1 MDKNINKQNVYISE
15 EENTLNWIEIQSSFK
30 KSFGNEIYNSWLQK
44 ISLVKEYNDYLILG
58 VPTRFFRD
66 WIVSR
71 YLDKILEQV
80 KSFKLSLN
88 RIEFKIIEENKQN
101 QELIKIDQLN
111 KVTEI
116 KDSILNYNRLNP
128 NLSFES
134 FIKGKSNEI
143 ALSYSK
149 KVCDYVS
156 RYNPLY
162 ICGGVGLGKTHL
174 LNAIGLETQKDNN
187 VMFISAERF
196 MYHFIKSIKKNDMV
210 NFKDFFRKSSVFI
223 IDDIQ
228 FISGKESLQEEFF
241 HTFNSLIEKGSQ
253 IIISSDRPPM
263 KLDRVQ
269 ERIKSRLSGGL
280 VVDIEAP
287 DLDLKIKILKKKI
300 EEIQNQFK
308 ENIDLSD
315 EVINYIASE
324 SKTNIREL
332 IGVLNRVIAFSRVHN
347 KVLTT
352 VDCKNILKDVFS
364 QIRVITVDKIQN
376 IVSNYFNIALSD
388 MLSQRRSRPLARPR
402 QIAMYLAKKMTSRSL
417 PEIGRRFANR
427 DHTTVIHAVK
437 TITRLSDQDDEMKK
451 ILIKLKVFCWNSEE
465 MQFIVKRDILLK
477 SLNFVQGVVEKK
489 NTLPILSN
497 VLLQLKEKKLTIV
510 ATDLDIVFHD
520 EIEDVKVLKEGSTTT
535 SAAILYD
542 ILRKI
547 SSNSEL
553 NFDLKNENK
562 LSLKE

>member
-1 MDKNINKQNVYISE
+1 MDKNISKKQKSFISE
-15 EENTLNWIEIQSSFK
+15 EEKTLNWDEIQSAFK
-30 KSFGNEIYNSWLQK
+30 KSFGSEVYNSWLQK
-44 ISLVKEYNDYLILG
+44 IYLVKEYNDYLILG

-80 KSFKLSLN
+80 KSFKMSLN

-128 NLSFES
+128 NLSFDS
-134 FIKGKSNEI
+134 FIQGKSNDI

-149 KVCDYVS
+149 KVCEHVS

-174 LNAIGLETQKDNN
+174 LNAIGLELQSKNN

-241 HTFNSLIEKGSQ
+241 HTFNSLMDKGSQ
-253 IIISSDRPPM
+253 IIISADRAPL
-263 KLDRVQ
+263 KLDRIQ
-269 ERIKSRLSGGL
+269 ERIKSRLAGGL
-280 VVDIEAP
+280 VVDIDTP
-287 DLDLKIKILKKKI
+287 DLELKIQIIKKKI

-308 ENIDLSD
+308 EIINLSD
-315 EVINYIASE
+315 EVITYIASE

-347 KVLTT
+347 KDLTIN
-352 VDCKNILKDVFS
+352 DCKNILKDVFN

-376 IVSNYFNIALSD
+376 VVSNYFNIALSE

-437 TITRLSDQDDEMKK
+437 TITRLSEQDDEMKK
-451 ILIKLKVFCWNSEE
+451 NITQI
-465 MQFIVKRDILLK
+465 K
-477 SLNFVQGVVEKK
+477 SL
-489 NTLPILSN
+489 
-497 VLLQLKEKKLTIV
+497 LLEQ
-510 ATDLDIVFHD
+510 
-520 EIEDVKVLKEGSTTT
+520 
-535 SAAILYD
+535 
-542 ILRKI
+542 
-547 SSNSEL
+547 
-553 NFDLKNENK
+553 
-562 LSLKE
+562 

>member
-1 MDKNINKQNVYISE
+1 MDKNNIKKQNVYISE
-15 EENTLNWIEIQSSFK
+15 EERTLDWIEIQSSFK
-30 KSFGNEIYNSWLQK
+30 KTFGTEIYTSWLQK
-44 ISLVKEYNDYLILG
+44 ISLVKEYNDYLILS

-88 RIEFKIIEENKQN
+88 RIEFKIIEENKN
-101 QELIKIDQLN
+101 NSDLIIKTDEIN
-111 KVTEI
+111 KVTTI

-128 NLSFES
+128 NLNFEN
-134 FIKGKSNEI
+134 FVQGKSNDI

-149 KVCDYVS
+149 KICEHIS

-174 LNAIGLETQKDNN
+174 LNAIGLELQSENN

-228 FISGKESLQEEFF
+228 FIRGKESLQEEFF
-241 HTFNSLIEKGSQ
+241 HTFNSLIDKGSQ
-253 IIISSDRPPM
+253 IIISADRAPM

-269 ERIKSRLSGGL
+269 ERIKSRLAGGL
-280 VVDIEAP
+280 VVDIDVP
-287 DLDLKIKILKKKI
+287 DLELKVKIIKKKI
-300 EEIQNQFK
+300 IEMESQFK
-308 ENIDLSD
+308 ENINLSED
-315 EVINYIASE
+315 VIHYIANE

-332 IGVLNRVIAFSRVHN
+332 IGILNRVIAFSRVHN
-347 KVLTT
+347 KELTIN
-352 VDCKNILKDVFS
+352 DCKNILKDVFN

-376 IVSNYFNIALSD
+376 VVSNYFNIPLND

-402 QIAMYLAKKMTSRSL
+402 QLAMYLAKKMTTRSL

-437 TITRLSDQDDEMKK
+437 TITRLSEQDDEMKK
-451 ILIKLKVFCWNSEE
+451 NINQI
-465 MQFIVKRDILLK
+465 K
-477 SLNFVQGVVEKK
+477 SL
-489 NTLPILSN
+489 
-497 VLLQLKEKKLTIV
+497 LQE
-510 ATDLDIVFHD
+510 
-520 EIEDVKVLKEGSTTT
+520 
-535 SAAILYD
+535 
-542 ILRKI
+542 
-547 SSNSEL
+547 
-553 NFDLKNENK
+553 
-562 LSLKE
+562 

>member
-1 MDKNINKQNVYISE
+1 MDNNNIKKQNAFTSE
-15 EENTLNWIEIQSSFK
+15 EEKTLNWEEIQNTFK
-30 KSFGNEIYNSWLQK
+30 KTFGTEVYNSWLQK
-44 ISLVKEYNDYLILG
+44 ISLVREYNDYLILG

-80 KSFKLSLN
+80 KGFKLSLN
-88 RIEFKIIEENKQN
+88 RIEFKIIEDNKQN
-101 QELIKIDQLN
+101 QEYLKIDELN

-116 KDSILNYNRLNP
+116 KDSILNYNRLNS
-128 NLSFES
+128 NLNFDS
-134 FIKGKSNEI
+134 FIEGKSNDI

-149 KVCDYVS
+149 KVCDHIA

-174 LNAIGLETQKDNN
+174 LNAIGLKLQNNNN

-241 HTFNSLIEKGSQ
+241 HTFNSLIDKGSQ
-253 IIISSDRPPM
+253 IIISADRAPM

-269 ERIKSRLSGGL
+269 DRIKSRLSGGL
-280 VVDIEAP
+280 VVDIDLP
-287 DLDLKIKILKKKI
+287 DLELKVKIIKKKL

-308 ENIDLSD
+308 ENIELTDD
-315 EVINYIASE
+315 VINYIAAE

-347 KVLTT
+347 KDLSIG
-352 VDCKNILKDVFS
+352 DCKNILKDVFS

-376 IVSNYFNIALSD
+376 VVSNYFNIALSE

-402 QIAMYLAKKMTSRSL
+402 QIAMYLAKKMTTRSL

-437 TITRLSDQDDEMKK
+437 TITRLSEQDDEMKK
-451 ILIKLKVFCWNSEE
+451 SISQIKG
-465 MQFIVKRDILLK
+465 LL
-477 SLNFVQGVVEKK
+477 LEK
-489 NTLPILSN
+489 
-497 VLLQLKEKKLTIV
+497 
-510 ATDLDIVFHD
+510 
-520 EIEDVKVLKEGSTTT
+520 
-535 SAAILYD
+535 
-542 ILRKI
+542 
-547 SSNSEL
+547 
-553 NFDLKNENK
+553 
-562 LSLKE
+562 

>member
-1 MDKNINKQNVYISE
+1 MDKIIKKQNVYISE
-15 EENTLNWIEIQSSFK
+15 EEKTLNWEDIQISLK
-30 KSFGNEIYNSWLQK
+30 KTFGNEIYNSWLQK
-44 ISLVKEYNDYLILG
+44 ITLVKEYNDFLILG

-88 RIEFKIIEENKQN
+88 RIEFKIIDENKQN
-101 QELIKIDQLN
+101 QELLKIDQLN

-134 FIKGKSNEI
+134 FIQGKSNDI

-149 KVCDYVS
+149 KVCEHIS

-162 ICGGVGLGKTHL
+162 VCGGVGLGKTHL
-174 LNAIGLETQKDNN
+174 LNAIGLELQSENN

-241 HTFNSLIEKGSQ
+241 HTFNSLMDKGSQ
-253 IIISSDRPPM
+253 IIISSDRAPM
-263 KLDRVQ
+263 KLDRIQ
-269 ERIKSRLSGGL
+269 DRIKSRLAGGL
-280 VVDIEAP
+280 VVDIDLP
-287 DLDLKIKILKKKI
+287 DLELKEKIIKKKI

-308 ENIDLSD
+308 ENINISD
-315 EVINYIASE
+315 EVINFIAQE

-332 IGVLNRVIAFSRVHN
+332 IGVLNRVIAFSRVNN
-347 KVLTT
+347 KILTIN
-352 VDCKNILKDVFS
+352 DCKNILKDIFNQS
-364 QIRVITVDKIQN
+364 KVITVDKIQN
-376 IVSNYFNIALSD
+376 TVSNFFNIALSE

-437 TITRLSDQDDEMKK
+437 TITRLSEQDDEMKK
-451 ILIKLKVFCWNSEE
+451 NISHI
-465 MQFIVKRDILLK
+465 K
-477 SLNFVQGVVEKK
+477 SL
-489 NTLPILSN
+489 
-497 VLLQLKEKKLTIV
+497 LLEQ
-510 ATDLDIVFHD
+510 
-520 EIEDVKVLKEGSTTT
+520 
-535 SAAILYD
+535 
-542 ILRKI
+542 
-547 SSNSEL
+547 
-553 NFDLKNENK
+553 
-562 LSLKE
+562 

>member
-1 MDKNINKQNVYISE
+1 MEKNNIKKNNVYISE
-15 EENTLNWIEIQSSFK
+15 EEKTLNWEEIQLAFK
-30 KSFGNEIYNSWLQK
+30 KSFGDEIYNSWLQK
-44 ISLVKEYNDYLILG
+44 VSLIKEFNDYLILG

-80 KSFKLSLN
+80 KGFKLSLT
-88 RIEFKIIEENKQN
+88 RIEFKIIEENRQN
-101 QELIKIDQLN
+101 QEYIKIDEFN
-111 KVTEI
+111 KVTQI
-116 KDSILNYNRLNP
+116 QDSILNYNRLNP
-128 NLSFES
+128 NLNFNS
-134 FIKGKSNEI
+134 FIQGKSNDI

-149 KVCDYVS
+149 KVCEHVS

-174 LNAIGLETQKDNN
+174 LNAIGLELQNDNN

-210 NFKDFFRKSSVFI
+210 NFKDFFRKSSIFI

-253 IIISSDRPPM
+253 IIISSDRAPM

-269 ERIKSRLSGGL
+269 ERIKSRLAGGL
-280 VVDIEAP
+280 VVDIELP
-287 DLDLKIKILKKKI
+287 DLELKTKIIKKKI
-300 EEIQNQFK
+300 EEIQFQFK
-308 ENIDLSD
+308 ENINLSD

-347 KVLTT
+347 KNLNIS
-352 VDCKNILKDVFS
+352 DCKNILKDVFN
-364 QIRVITVDKIQN
+364 QTKVITVDKIQN
-376 IVSNYFNIALSD
+376 TVSNFFNIGLSE

-402 QIAMYLAKKMTSRSL
+402 QIAMFLAKKMTTRSL

-437 TITRLSDQDDEMKK
+437 TISRLSEQDDEMKK
-451 ILIKLKVFCWNSEE
+451 NISQIKS
-465 MQFIVKRDILLK
+465 ILLE
-477 SLNFVQGVVEKK
+477 Q
-489 NTLPILSN
+489 
-497 VLLQLKEKKLTIV
+497 
-510 ATDLDIVFHD
+510 
-520 EIEDVKVLKEGSTTT
+520 
-535 SAAILYD
+535 
-542 ILRKI
+542 
-547 SSNSEL
+547 
-553 NFDLKNENK
+553 
-562 LSLKE
+562 

>member
-1 MDKNINKQNVYISE
+1 MDKNNIKKQNVYISE
-15 EENTLNWIEIQSSFK
+15 EEKTLNWDEIQSSFK
-30 KSFGNEIYNSWLQK
+30 KTFGAEIYTSWLQK
-44 ISLVKEYNDYLILG
+44 IYLVKEYNDYLILG

-88 RIEFKIIEENKQN
+88 RIEFKIIEENKN
-101 QELIKIDQLN
+101 NSDLIKIDELS

-128 NLSFES
+128 NLNFDNFIQGES
-134 FIKGKSNEI
+134 NDI

-149 KVCDYVS
+149 KVCEHIS

-162 ICGGVGLGKTHL
+162 VCGGVGLGKTHL
-174 LNAIGLETQKDNN
+174 LNAIGLQLQPENN

-228 FISGKESLQEEFF
+228 FIRGKESLQEEFF
-241 HTFNSLIEKGSQ
+241 HTFNSLMDKGSQ
-253 IIISSDRPPM
+253 IVISADRTPM

-269 ERIKSRLSGGL
+269 ERIKSRLAGGL
-280 VVDIEAP
+280 VVDIDTP
-287 DLDLKIKILKKKI
+287 DLELKVKIIKKRILEI
-300 EEIQNQFK
+300 ENQFK
-308 ENIDLSD
+308 ENINLNDD
-315 EVINYIASE
+315 VINYIANE

-332 IGVLNRVIAFSRVHN
+332 IGILNRVIAFGRVHN
-347 KVLTT
+347 KILTT
-352 VDCKNILKDVFS
+352 SDCKNILKDVFS
-364 QIRVITVDKIQN
+364 QIKVITVDKIQN
-376 IVSNYFNIALSD
+376 VVSNYFNIPLNE

-402 QIAMYLAKKMTSRSL
+402 QIAMFLSKKMTARSL

-437 TITRLSDQDDEMKK
+437 TITRLSEQDDEMKK
-451 ILIKLKVFCWNSEE
+451 NINQI
-465 MQFIVKRDILLK
+465 K
-477 SLNFVQGVVEKK
+477 SL
-489 NTLPILSN
+489 
-497 VLLQLKEKKLTIV
+497 LLE
-510 ATDLDIVFHD
+510 
-520 EIEDVKVLKEGSTTT
+520 
-535 SAAILYD
+535 
-542 ILRKI
+542 
-547 SSNSEL
+547 
-553 NFDLKNENK
+553 
-562 LSLKE
+562 

>member
-1 MDKNINKQNVYISE
+1 MDKINNKKQNVYVSE
-15 EENTLNWIEIQSSFK
+15 EENTIVWDEIQNSFRK
-30 KSFGNEIYNSWLQK
+30 TFGSEIYNSWLEK
-44 ISLVKEYNDYLILG
+44 LTLIKEYNDYLVLG

-71 YLDKILEQV
+71 YLDKILERV
-80 KSFKLSLN
+80 KEFKLSLN
-88 RIEFKIIEENKQN
+88 RIEFKIIEENNQN
-101 QELIKIDQLN
+101 QELIKINELT

-128 NLSFES
+128 NLKFET
-134 FIKGKSNEI
+134 FIRGKSNEI

-149 KVCDYVS
+149 KVCEQTA

-174 LNAIGLETQKDNN
+174 LNSIGVELQNDNN

-210 NFKDFFRKSSVFI
+210 NFKDFFRKSSIFI

-241 HTFNSLIEKGSQ
+241 HTFNSLMEKGSQ
-253 IIISSDRPPM
+253 IIISSDRSPM
-263 KLDRVQ
+263 KLDKVQ
-269 ERIKSRLSGGL
+269 DRIKSRLAGGL

-287 DLDLKIKILKKKI
+287 DLELKIKIIKKKI
-300 EEIQNQFK
+300 EEIESQFK
-308 ENIDLSD
+308 ESISLND

-332 IGVLNRVIAFSRVHN
+332 IGILNRVIAFSRVHN
-347 KVLTT
+347 KDLNIS
-352 VDCKNILKDVFS
+352 DCKNILKDIFN
-364 QIRVITVDKIQN
+364 QIKIITVDKIQN
-376 IVSNYFNIALSD
+376 VVSNYFNIALSE

-402 QIAMYLAKKMTSRSL
+402 QIAMFLAKKMTTRSL

-437 TITRLSDQDDEMKK
+437 TITRLSEQDDEMKK
-451 ILIKLKVFCWNSEE
+451 NISQI
-465 MQFIVKRDILLK
+465 K
-477 SLNFVQGVVEKK
+477 SLLLEK
-489 NTLPILSN
+489 
-497 VLLQLKEKKLTIV
+497 
-510 ATDLDIVFHD
+510 
-520 EIEDVKVLKEGSTTT
+520 
-535 SAAILYD
+535 
-542 ILRKI
+542 
-547 SSNSEL
+547 
-553 NFDLKNENK
+553 
-562 LSLKE
+562 

>member
-1 MDKNINKQNVYISE
+1 MENNFTKQQKNFISE
-15 EENTLNWIEIQSSFK
+15 EEKTLNWEEIQSAFK
-30 KSFGNEIYNSWLQK
+30 KTFGGEVYNSWLQK
-44 ISLVKEYNDYLILG
+44 ITLVKEYNDYLILG

-101 QELIKIDQLN
+101 QEYLKINELN

-134 FIKGKSNEI
+134 FIQGKSNDI

-149 KVCDYVS
+149 KVCEHIS

-174 LNAIGLETQKDNN
+174 LNAIGLELQEDNN

-210 NFKDFFRKSSVFI
+210 NFKDFFRKSTVFI

-228 FISGKESLQEEFF
+228 FMSGKESLQEEFF
-241 HTFNSLIEKGSQ
+241 HLFNSLMEKGSQ
-253 IIISSDRPPM
+253 IIISSDRAPM

-269 ERIKSRLSGGL
+269 DRIKSRLSGGL
-280 VVDIEAP
+280 VVDIDTP
-287 DLDLKIKILKKKI
+287 DLELKTKIINKKI
-300 EEIQNQFK
+300 QEIQTQFK
-308 ENIDLSD
+308 ENINLNV
-315 EVINYIASE
+315 EVINYIANE

-347 KVLTT
+347 KILTIN
-352 VDCKNILKDVFS
+352 DCKNILKDVFS
-364 QIRVITVDKIQN
+364 QIKIITVDKIQN
-376 IVSNYFNIALSD
+376 VVSNYFNISLSE

-402 QIAMYLAKKMTSRSL
+402 QIAMYLAKKLTTRSL

-437 TITRLSDQDDEMKK
+437 TISRLSEQDEEMKK
-451 ILIKLKVFCWNSEE
+451 NII
-465 MQFIVKRDILLK
+465 QIK
-477 SLNFVQGVVEKK
+477 SL
-489 NTLPILSN
+489 
-497 VLLQLKEKKLTIV
+497 LLEQ
-510 ATDLDIVFHD
+510 
-520 EIEDVKVLKEGSTTT
+520 
-535 SAAILYD
+535 
-542 ILRKI
+542 
-547 SSNSEL
+547 
-553 NFDLKNENK
+553 
-562 LSLKE
+562 

>member
-1 MDKNINKQNVYISE
+1 MQNICKKSLKDSLLQLIMDNNIKKQNVYISE
-15 EENTLNWIEIQSSFK
+15 EEKTLIWDDVQSSFK
-30 KSFGNEIYNSWLQK
+30 KTFGNEIYNSWLQK
-44 ISLVKEYNDYLILG
+44 LTLIKEYNDYLILG

-88 RIEFKIIEENKQN
+88 RIEFKIIEENKQSKEIIN
-101 QELIKIDQLN
+101 IEELN

-128 NLSFES
+128 NLNFSS
-134 FIKGKSNEI
+134 FIQGKSNEI

-149 KVCDYVS
+149 KVCEQLS

-162 ICGGVGLGKTHL
+162 VCGGVGLGKTHL
-174 LNAIGLETQKDNN
+174 LNAIGLELQNENN

-241 HTFNSLIEKGSQ
+241 HTFNSLMDKGSQ
-253 IIISSDRPPM
+253 IIISADRSPM

-269 ERIKSRLSGGL
+269 DRIKSRLSGGL
-280 VVDIEAP
+280 VVDIDPP
-287 DLDLKIKILKKKI
+287 DVELKNHILRKKI
-300 EEIQNQFK
+300 TEIQNQFK
-308 ENIDLSD
+308 ENINLSE
-315 EVINYIASE
+315 EVISFIANE

-332 IGVLNRVIAFSRVHN
+332 IGVLNRVVAFSRVHN
-347 KVLTT
+347 KNLSIT
-352 VDCKNILKDVFS
+352 DCKNILKDVFN
-364 QIRVITVDKIQN
+364 QTRVITVDKIQN
-376 IVSNYFNIALSD
+376 VVSNYFNISLSE

-402 QIAMYLAKKMTSRSL
+402 QIAMYLAKKMTTRSL

-437 TITRLSDQDDEMKK
+437 TISRLSEQDDEMKK
-451 ILIKLKVFCWNSEE
+451 NINHI
-465 MQFIVKRDILLK
+465 K
-477 SLNFVQGVVEKK
+477 SL
-489 NTLPILSN
+489 
-497 VLLQLKEKKLTIV
+497 LLEQ
-510 ATDLDIVFHD
+510 
-520 EIEDVKVLKEGSTTT
+520 
-535 SAAILYD
+535 
-542 ILRKI
+542 
-547 SSNSEL
+547 
-553 NFDLKNENK
+553 
-562 LSLKE
+562 